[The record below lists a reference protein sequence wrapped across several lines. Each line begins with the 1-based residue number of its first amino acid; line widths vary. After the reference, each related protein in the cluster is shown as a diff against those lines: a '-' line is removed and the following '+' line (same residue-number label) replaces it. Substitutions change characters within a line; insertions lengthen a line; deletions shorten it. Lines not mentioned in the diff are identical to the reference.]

1 MNQEEFKDMIQD
13 SPFVGS
19 PVEPTMLADNAQ
31 LQFRCHRDVKCWN
44 ACCSNIDIT
53 LTPYDIL
60 RLKKRLEISSGEFL
74 QKYTIPFEMDKDGM
88 PGVKLK
94 PVDEGSACQ
103 FMKPEGCGVYEDRP
117 TSCRYYP
124 VALLTMRRSDEYVD
138 RTAFA
143 LVKEKHC
150 LGHFEPKT
158 QSIEAYRTEQ
168 GVAEYDEKGR
178 SWRQLVIKR
187 KSAGPTIGT
196 PSPISNQL
204 FFMASYDVDRFRAF
218 VMSKHFNETYIVPPE
233 VMALLV
239 ADDEALLDFGLNFLR
254 HVLFA
259 EKFIEEYPD
268 ALDRRLARKVE
279 RTQQAQDA
287 AFEAK
292 MALEDDKY
300 SGENQ

>member
-1 MNQEEFKDMIQD
+1 MNQDEFKDMIQD
-13 SPFVGS
+13 SPFTGS
-19 PVEPTMLADNAQ
+19 PVEPTMLAENAT

-44 ACCSNIDIT
+44 ACCSNIDIP

-60 RLKKRLEISSGEFL
+60 RLKKRLEMSSGEFL
-74 QKYTIPFEMDKDGM
+74 KQYSVPFDMDKDGM
-88 PGVKLK
+88 PGVNLK
-94 PVDEGSACQ
+94 PVEGGTACQ

-117 TSCRYYP
+117 TACRYYP

-138 RTAFA
+138 RSAYA

-150 LGHFEPKT
+150 LGHFEPRTIK
-158 QSIEAYRTEQ
+158 IEDYRAEQ
-168 GVAEYDEKGR
+168 GVAEYDDKAR
-178 SWRQLVIKR
+178 AWRQLVVKR
-187 KSAGPTIGT
+187 KSAGPTIGQ

-218 VMSKHFNETYIVPPE
+218 VMSPNFNETYNIPPE

-239 ADDEALLDFGLNFLR
+239 ADDEALLDFGLNFLK
-254 HVLFA
+254 HVLFG

-268 ALDRRLARKVE
+268 AYEKRLARKRE
-279 RTQQAQDA
+279 RGELAQQA
-287 AFEAK
+287 AFDAK

-300 SGENQ
+300 SGDH